1 MRNDYTSYL
10 AHGHK
15 YDAKKWIKGK
25 WRYFYDYNLGGLE
38 KKRKEKADIEAAN
51 AETNYKVKVNYDNK
65 MREEWKKK
73 NPSIYKDYDSS
84 ETGKKNQKARNS
96 ANTRAFE
103 AMNAKEKADVEY
115 NKTVLGKLDKAKA
128 RAKGKIEKIFAK
140 QIAEADAKKTAKQRT
155 AREEGMAAEAKAKTE
170 KQHQTKLAYQQRAVE
185 KEHIK
190 TLNALNKDRR
200 EHGYADAE
208 KQKQD
213 AINRKRIDDRVDNLI
228 NKSNKLTGDRFK
240 DQLAYTG
247 AYLNAKHNN
256 RAMTPEEMNDY
267 ILYYNSAK
275 EKQKVINGVNEKARI
290 AQHIKT
296 IMDKTDGDVPEYLNK
311 MLNDPYS
318 ASEEFW
324 ETLADNIQKPK
335 RKNK

>member
-1 MRNDYTSYL
+1 MRNDYTDYL
-10 AHGHK
+10 MHSHK

-25 WRYFYDYNLGGLE
+25 WRYFYDEKLGG
-38 KKRKEKADIEAAN
+38 KEKRQYEKDRTAFEN
-51 AETNYKVKVNYDNK
+51 ARNDLNVKQKTVRK
-65 MREEWKKK
+65 SK
-73 NPSIYKDYDSS
+73 NPSDAYSKENLAY
-84 ETGKKNQKARNS
+84 RNS
-96 ANTRAFE
+96 AGKYLKTYHDVSESKAEYENTS
-103 AMNAKEKADVEY
+103 
-115 NKTVLGKLDKAKA
+115 LGKLDKAKSK
-128 RAKGKIEKIFAK
+128 AKAKIEKIFEK
-140 QIAEADAKKTAKQRT
+140 QIAEADAKKTAKQRK

-170 KQHQTKLAYQQRAVE
+170 KQQKTKLAYEQRAVE
-185 KEHIK
+185 KEQIK

-200 EHGYADAE
+200 EHGYAEAE

-213 AINRKRIDDRVDNLI
+213 EINKKRINDRVDNLI
-228 NKSNKLTGDRFK
+228 SKSEKLEGERFK

-247 AYLNAKHNN
+247 AKLNAEYNN
-256 RAMTPEEMNDY
+256 RAMTPEEMNDF
-267 ILYYNSAK
+267 IRYYNSAK

-290 AQHIKT
+290 ATHIKT

>member
-84 ETGKKNQKARNS
+84 ETGKKNQKARKS

-103 AMNAKEKADVEY
+103 AMNAKEKADAEY

-128 RAKGKIEKIFAK
+128 KAKAKIEKIFAK
-140 QIAEADAKKTAKQRT
+140 QIAEADAKKTEKQRK

-170 KQHQTKLAYQQRAVE
+170 KKQ
-185 KEHIK
+185 IK
-190 TLNALNKDRR
+190 R
-200 EHGYADAE
+200 
-208 KQKQD
+208 
-213 AINRKRIDDRVDNLI
+213 
-228 NKSNKLTGDRFK
+228 
-240 DQLAYTG
+240 
-247 AYLNAKHNN
+247 
-256 RAMTPEEMNDY
+256 
-267 ILYYNSAK
+267 
-275 EKQKVINGVNEKARI
+275 
-290 AQHIKT
+290 
-296 IMDKTDGDVPEYLNK
+296 
-311 MLNDPYS
+311 
-318 ASEEFW
+318 
-324 ETLADNIQKPK
+324 K